1 MTKKEQQKQ
10 AYEYFKSLGKS
21 YLGIIGKDPKDNR
34 IVQSMKDHKKFG
46 FEQSETWGFG
56 SQLVEY
62 IIPRLQFIIEQLDYD
77 AGANWAKY
85 IKELREI
92 LWYLQELANDENP
105 EIPTEQ
111 QYFHRIIHDKDY
123 KKRINKAEKL
133 LPKLFGLWW

>member
-10 AYEYFKSLGKS
+10 AYEYFKFLGKS

-56 SQLVEY
+56 PQLVEY
-62 IIPRLQFIIEQLDYD
+62 IIPRLEFVIRQLDYD

-92 LWYLQELANDENP
+92 LWYLQELANDENT

-133 LPKLFGLWW
+133 LPKLFSLWW

>member
-62 IIPRLQFIIEQLDYD
+62 IIPRYAGDWRRTIYPAWVRNDGCGQIHRRDLLDQS
-77 AGANWAKY
+77 AGHGWV
-85 IKELREI
+85 
-92 LWYLQELANDENP
+92 
-105 EIPTEQ
+105 
-111 QYFHRIIHDKDY
+111 
-123 KKRINKAEKL
+123 
-133 LPKLFGLWW
+133 